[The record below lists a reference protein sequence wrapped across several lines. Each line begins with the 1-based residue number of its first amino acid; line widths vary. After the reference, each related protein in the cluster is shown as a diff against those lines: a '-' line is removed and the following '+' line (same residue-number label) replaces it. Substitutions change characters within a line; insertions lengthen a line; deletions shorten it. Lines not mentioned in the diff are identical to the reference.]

1 MLSPLRFATSAD
13 LDVSVYHPKCKQR
26 NPLLLEYKHRE
37 SPQNI
42 NRSNPKDMQQQTPE
56 REWDE
61 LPGPRENKLAKGDDM
76 AERAEDRVLGA
87 LRCHLFNLGRGNL
100 VTSEKVDA
108 KVAFTLQSLSDGVD
122 LSDEGRLVM
131 ELYVHMDLTR
141 RHGAR
146 TASDFIDMA
155 MKIIRW
161 AHERGRVDS

>member
-13 LDVSVYHPKCKQR
+13 LDVSVCHPTYKQR
-26 NPLLLEYKHRE
+26 NPLLLEYKYRE

-42 NRSNPKDMQQQTPE
+42 NRSNPEDMQQQTPE

-61 LPGPRENKLAKGDDM
+61 LPGPRENKVAKEDNM
-76 AERAEDRVLGA
+76 AEHAEDRVLGA
-87 LRCHLFNLGRGNL
+87 LRCHLFNLGMGNL

-108 KVAFTLQSLSDGVD
+108 KVVFTLQSLSDVVD
-122 LSDEGRLVM
+122 LSDEGGLVM

-146 TASDFIDMA
+146 TASDVIDMA